1 MKMKTIIKYFSLFNL
16 LAILSIGCQS
26 DFLDEP
32 KETSSVG
39 PDIVFGSKTGAIAH
53 MAGILRRSRAQFTR
67 TDAGGL
73 YSIYYARTVKGN
85 DIIQGPTWYLFDYD
99 NDNREPNYTRTTFN
113 WEFPYYMINQ
123 TNIFIKGVTESESI
137 GTNDKDE
144 LLAQGYGLR
153 AFYYFQLAMEFQH
166 TYTYDKTLPAPPIYT
181 EPTGEG
187 GPMTTLDEM
196 YSLIVSDLEKAQSL
210 ATENRIDR
218 SFLNIDVIYAIS
230 ARVYQVMEDWP
241 KAETAAQN
249 ARQNYPLNASEYTN
263 GFVDFTAD
271 EWLWAMPQSADQTN
285 YYWGAPHSQADH
297 RVTSYRGTYFNINFV
312 NLFSASDVR
321 NMFVNHY
328 RVSDSDYRA
337 RVTTKFSFSNFEY
350 DIPIIRSPELMLIEA
365 EAKARQ
371 GNDVEA
377 ASILFQL
384 QSNRDSSATAS
395 GNTGDDLIEEIL
407 VERRKELY
415 AEIGVEWF
423 DAKRLRRGIPRD
435 GNHRLLDSEL
445 TPDDL
450 KFFLKIPQ
458 EEIDANEFID
468 ESVNADR

>member
-1 MKMKTIIKYFSLFNL
+1 
-16 LAILSIGCQS
+16 
-26 DFLDEP
+26 
-32 KETSSVG
+32 
-39 PDIVFGSKTGAIAH
+39 
-53 MAGILRRSRAQFTR
+53 
-67 TDAGGL
+67 
-73 YSIYYARTVKGN
+73 
-85 DIIQGPTWYLFDYD
+85 
-99 NDNREPNYTRTTFN
+99 
-113 WEFPYYMINQ
+113 
-123 TNIFIKGVTESESI
+123 
-137 GTNDKDE
+137 
-144 LLAQGYGLR
+144 
-153 AFYYFQLAMEFQH
+153 
-166 TYTYDKTLPAPPIYT
+166 
-181 EPTGEG
+181 
-187 GPMTTLDEM
+187 
-196 YSLIVSDLEKAQSL
+196 
-210 ATENRIDR
+210 
-218 SFLNIDVIYAIS
+218 
-230 ARVYQVMEDWP
+230 
-241 KAETAAQN
+241 
-249 ARQNYPLNASEYTN
+249 
-263 GFVDFTAD
+263 
-271 EWLWAMPQSADQTN
+271 
-285 YYWGAPHSQADH
+285 
-297 RVTSYRGTYFNINFV
+297 
-312 NLFSASDVR
+312 
-321 NMFVNHY
+321 MFVNHY
-328 RVSDSDYRA
+328 RVSDNDYRA